1 MLRGILKLEVPL
13 LACWRDSRFVR
24 VGLTVV
30 GSVPVMTGAGAGG
43 GGSGALGILGERHM
57 IIKAYVLI

>member
-13 LACWRDSRFVR
+13 LACWRDSRLVR

-30 GSVPVMTGAGAGG
+30 GSVPVITGVGAGA

-57 IIKAYVLI
+57 SLKFTF